1 NSGLQYALQA
11 ATPLTPTFE
20 NPASYY
26 DRLKFILDPG
36 DDPTDVVYAI
46 AISDD
51 DFATTKYI
59 SKELTVIDQAEDDD
73 WQTFAT
79 WGGEEGAV
87 VTGLSSNTE
96 YKIRVTAKQGEFTQ
110 SNFSPEATASTVVP
124 SLTFSV
130 NGNADMGVWREDNNY
145 SSTAVSTL
153 TTSTNAYNGYSIY
166 AFATQPLTRQNGSE
180 TIANITGTYAS
191 PIS

>member
-1 NSGLQYALQA
+1 MKILALLLTLITAFAWPTISYAQLQSENYQLKDYSVGVNTTDPDTGSSSFKIYAESDAVGGSLSDMNSLLNSGLQYALQA

-26 DRLKFILDPG
+26 DRLKFTLDPG

-51 DFATTKYI
+51 DFVTTKYI
-59 SKELTVIDQAEDDD
+59 SKELTIIDNAEDDD
-73 WQTFAT
+73 WQTFDT

-110 SNFSPEATASTVVP
+110 SNFSP
-124 SLTFSV
+124 
-130 NGNADMGVWREDNNY
+130 
-145 SSTAVSTL
+145 
-153 TTSTNAYNGYSIY
+153 
-166 AFATQPLTRQNGSE
+166 
-180 TIANITGTYAS
+180 
-191 PIS
+191 